1 MLVWRTV
8 TTPASAARARA
19 LALFAAV
26 LVLAGC
32 AEIGGRPRI
41 PESQRT
47 PCAQHARSEGRG
59 SGFPTLF
66 VLFCSEAP

>member
-8 TTPASAARARA
+8 AASASLARA
-19 LALFAAV
+19 LVLSAAV

-32 AEIGGRPRI
+32 AEVGGRPRI
-41 PESQRT
+41 PESQRA